1 MISIK
6 PYIRHETIKLKK
18 QVNVRF
24 RIYDKG
30 LNVFYTSD
38 VKIHPSLWN
47 FDLQLYGLTNHYID
61 PQYKI
66 VNERINI
73 IRIAISDICKKYDRT
88 ILTSE
93 FLTEE
98 VNNELYR
105 HDTEDDLL
113 NKPFGDCFLDYV
125 LNHKMDEKRRSYFK
139 VVLKSFIAFE
149 RYLIISD
156 KRVKSITYN
165 TINHKLLNQF
175 ADFIINEKQLAERN
189 PEIHKGEKRKIG
201 VRSSETSENYLRYL
215 RCVINKVRE
224 EAGTDFYPMNNF
236 RIKASKVNKPVALTT
251 AEIKQ
256 LYDFKT
262 EDKTLK
268 LIRDNFLLQLCTV
281 ARIADFYK
289 MSYNS
294 ILYDKNEGI
303 NYTCFTPQKTADS
316 SGKQV
321 EVPFNN
327 LARELILKYKNS
339 TDLLIPHYS
348 EQYYNRMLKVLFEA
362 AGLDR
367 IIVQY
372 DKATK
377 VDIQKPLYSVATSH
391 VARKTAISRLYNA
404 GCPLDLIND
413 ICGHV
418 GDSIK
423 IRYTE
428 FDLATKLDYMNKLC
442 SWYLVEQPLI
452 DSKND
457 TIIENKVC
465 DNMKFI
471 PFVANRM
478 VV

>member
-30 LNVFYTSD
+30 LNLFYTTD
-38 VKIHPSLWN
+38 IKIHPTLWG
-47 FDLQLYGLTNHYID
+47 FDTQLYGLSNQFID
-61 PQYKI
+61 PQYKV
-66 VNERINI
+66 VNERINLI
-73 IRIAISDICKKYDRT
+73 HTVISDICKKYHWT
-88 ILTSE
+88 LLNSE

-98 VNNELYR
+98 VNKELYR
-105 HDTEDDLL
+105 LVTEDDLL
-113 NKPFGDCFLDYV
+113 NKPFVECFQDYV
-125 LNHKMDEKRRSYFK
+125 QNHRMDETRRKYFR
-139 VVLKSFIAFE
+139 VVLKSFISFE
-149 RYLIISD
+149 RYLSIHD
-156 KRVKSITYN
+156 KRIKSITYN

-175 ADFIINEKQLAERN
+175 VDFIVNEKQLAQQY
-189 PEIHKGEKRKIG
+189 PEIHQGEKRNLG
-201 VRSSETSENYLRYL
+201 NRCYETGDNYLRYL
-215 RCVINKVRE
+215 RCVINSVRE
-224 EAGTDFYPMNNF
+224 QSGTDFYPMNNF
-236 RIKASKVNKPVALTT
+236 RIKTPKVNKPVALTT

-262 EDKTLK
+262 EDKTLEV
-268 LIRDNFLLQLCTV
+268 IRDNFLLQLCTV
-281 ARIADFYK
+281 ARVADFYK
-289 MSYNS
+289 MSYNG
-294 ILYDKNEGI
+294 ILYDKKEEI
-303 NYTCFTPQKTADS
+303 NYACFTPQKTAES

-327 LARELILKYKNS
+327 LARELILKYKDS

-372 DKATK
+372 DKAAK
-377 VDIQKPLYSVATSH
+377 ADIQKPLYSVATSH

-428 FDLATKLDYMNKLC
+428 FDIATKLEYMNKLC
-442 SWYLVEQPLI
+442 PWYLIQQPLI
-452 DSKND
+452 DTKND
-457 TIIENKVC
+457 TVIESKVFDNK
-465 DNMKFI
+465 KFI

-478 VV
+478 VI